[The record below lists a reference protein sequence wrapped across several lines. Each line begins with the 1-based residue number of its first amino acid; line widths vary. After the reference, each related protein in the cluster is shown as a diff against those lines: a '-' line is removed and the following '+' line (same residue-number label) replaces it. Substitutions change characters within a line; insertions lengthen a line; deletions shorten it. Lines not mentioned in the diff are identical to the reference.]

1 MIIMMISLDFLMKI
15 KDETKQIM
23 DRMEAKALRRALIDK
38 TFQAEEMQAVNR
50 VLK

>member
-1 MIIMMISLDFLMKI
+1 MKI

-23 DRMEAKALRRALIDK
+23 DRMEAKALRQALIDK